1 MASNATIIEGRIR
14 EALEYL
20 QENPEV
26 TISQVARDFR
36 VPRTRLYARARGVP
50 PKLGHRPTHVRLT
63 DAEEIALC
71 RYIDRL
77 DMVNLAVRKEFVREA
92 ANFILSP

>member
-36 VPRTRLYARARGVP
+36 VPRMRLYAR
-50 PKLGHRPTHVRLT
+50 
-63 DAEEIALC
+63 
-71 RYIDRL
+71 
-77 DMVNLAVRKEFVREA
+77 
-92 ANFILSP
+92 S